1 MDNYNIIIIAAA
13 FVLAMGAIYVL
24 YAIIMYQ
31 GGRNGKGNELQL
43 STKNILEQVEIL
55 FEKQEYS
62 LVQLLA
68 SKYLDR
74 VPSHQAVRNYLA
86 QAYFRDRKYNNAIKH
101 CLYILKKDAN
111 DIDTRKLLGD
121 CYIKKQLLSKA
132 IKEYESI
139 FDSRNNDTEVVR
151 NLAELYRDTDQ
162 LYSSISVYNVLAD
175 LLKQNDEI
183 AEGGSGLN
191 WR

>member
-1 MDNYNIIIIAAA
+1 MDNFNVIIIAVA
-13 FVLAMGAIYVL
+13 FVLAMGAIYIL

-86 QAYFRDRKYNNAIKH
+86 QAYFKDRKYNNAIN
-101 CLYILKKDAN
+101 YILSSHFPMLNYALNYIMIFIPIVLIFRN
-111 DIDTRKLLGD
+111 DKS
-121 CYIKKQLLSKA
+121 Y
-132 IKEYESI
+132 
-139 FDSRNNDTEVVR
+139 
-151 NLAELYRDTDQ
+151 
-162 LYSSISVYNVLAD
+162 
-175 LLKQNDEI
+175 
-183 AEGGSGLN
+183 
-191 WR
+191 

>member
-1 MDNYNIIIIAAA
+1 MDNFNIIIIAAA

-31 GGRNGKGNELQL
+31 GGKNGKGNELQL

-74 VPSHQAVRNYLA
+74 VPSHQAVRSYLA
-86 QAYFRDRKYNNAIKH
+86 KAYFKDRKY
-101 CLYILKKDAN
+101 
-111 DIDTRKLLGD
+111 LL
-121 CYIKKQLLSKA
+121 
-132 IKEYESI
+132 
-139 FDSRNNDTEVVR
+139 
-151 NLAELYRDTDQ
+151 
-162 LYSSISVYNVLAD
+162 
-175 LLKQNDEI
+175 
-183 AEGGSGLN
+183 
-191 WR
+191 